1 MAMLTMQE
9 VQDAAVKYFPLARS
23 LAAAQ
28 QRKLPPGINELDDL
42 IGAASVGLMSAL
54 RRYDSSYG
62 ARLSS
67 WVSIHIRG
75 AIVDSLRSLDPLPQ
89 KWRELVKLVQEAQ
102 KDLEQWLRRKPTY
115 TEIAT
120 LLGCSE
126 QEVQEILQAGNISVV
141 SIEEEGVSP
150 PVDQQEDDKVMDPA
164 REGEIVQKMEHLQ
177 ECFKALLPREEKVL
191 RMRFAGATYE
201 NIAAVFGVSTAT
213 SQRLGKSALSK
224 IDQCMRNKG
233 WQL

>member
-1 MAMLTMQE
+1 MAKFTEQE

-28 QRKLPPGINELDDL
+28 QRKLPPGIDELKDL

-75 AIVDSLRSLDPLPQ
+75 AIVDYLRLLDPLPQ
-89 KWRELVKLVQEAQ
+89 KWRELVKLVQEAEEC
-102 KDLEQWLRRKPTY
+102 LEQWLRRKPTY

-120 LLGCSE
+120 LLGRSE

-141 SIEEEGVSP
+141 SIEEEGGS
-150 PVDQQEDDKVMDPA
+150 DQQEDDKAMDPA
-164 REGEIVQKMEHLQ
+164 REGEIVQKMEH
-177 ECFKALLPREEKVL
+177 FRSASR
-191 RMRFAGATYE
+191 RYHR
-201 NIAAVFGVSTAT
+201 
-213 SQRLGKSALSK
+213 GK
-224 IDQCMRNKG
+224 R
-233 WQL
+233 